1 MRLDIRFPSHDN
13 AAMEQTSGQSGTP
26 QFRGNIPDYRA
37 PDRTEW
43 ARKHG
48 AEPYEIKGVPNKFL
62 TRARGAV
69 GRDSSTIKFKDAID
83 AEVALDEAN
92 DAVAHAHA
100 KNPGDLVFFDP
111 QTDSFW
117 GYPEGSE

>member
-13 AAMEQTSGQSGTP
+13 AAMEQTSGKSGTP

-69 GRDSSTIKFKDAID
+69 GRGSSTIKFKDAID
-83 AEVALDEAN
+83 AEVALDEIH
-92 DAVAHAHA
+92 DAVAFDYA
-100 KNPGDLVFFDP
+100 NSPEDLVFFDP

-117 GYPEGSE
+117 GYPEGE